1 MSSSSRSRASLGIL
15 KPLKRRWPKNVDVR
29 QIGQET
35 LCLLGVNFFWEIDM
49 SKPWW
54 VIFYHMAVSKYGW
67 CWTVFWETFNLLKR
81 EVSRQKSH
89 EPHPFQSKS
98 GLDSRSSSSPDVWNA
113 CEQFH
118 RQGLPFWSF
127 FFWKSAF
134 ALLRFYAD
142 FKEWS
147 CFEWGELVL
156 TFCHCWRWPLVDMVF
171 NIWFHTSTHLR
182 TDTPNCHQAQAS
194 LGRFLDRR
202 TSSVQDASCAAS
214 DAQGRLNRLQEQSR
228 TVPGSGHWMD
238 MDGYGWREKERKD
251 ITPHWNWEWNDTMI
265 CQMVEANEVDAWC
278 MDRSKNC
285 TSCKF

>member
-1 MSSSSRSRASLGIL
+1 MNRILSNRSPALTVGARPLQTFGMLANSFTGRACHFGVFFL
-15 KPLKRRWPKNVDVR
+15 KIN
-29 QIGQET
+29 
-35 LCLLGVNFFWEIDM
+35 
-49 SKPWW
+49 
-54 VIFYHMAVSKYGW
+54 
-67 CWTVFWETFNLLKR
+67 
-81 EVSRQKSH
+81 
-89 EPHPFQSKS
+89 
-98 GLDSRSSSSPDVWNA
+98 
-113 CEQFH
+113 
-118 RQGLPFWSF
+118 
-127 FFWKSAF
+127 SAF

-171 NIWFHTSTHLR
+171 NLWFHTSTHLR

-228 TVPGSGHWMD
+228 TVPGSGRID
-238 MDGYGWREKERKD
+238 SIDGYGWRGERDKKYHD
-251 ITPHWNWEWNDTMI
+251 ILELRMKWYHDMSDGWGKWD
-265 CQMVEANEVDAWC
+265 WC